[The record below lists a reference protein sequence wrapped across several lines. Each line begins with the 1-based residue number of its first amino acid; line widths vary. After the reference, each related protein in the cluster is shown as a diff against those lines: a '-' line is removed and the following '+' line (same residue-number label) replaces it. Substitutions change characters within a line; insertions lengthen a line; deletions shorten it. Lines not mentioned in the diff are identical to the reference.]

1 MANEASKKK
10 VINRLRTIKGHIAGI
25 EKMIEEGK
33 CCDDVLV
40 QIAAVKSSINKVG
53 VVILEEYAMNC
64 LFDDEKEEM
73 DKDQMEKIIKSIL
86 NYSK

>member
-1 MANEASKKK
+1 MADEASKKK

-25 EKMIEEGK
+25 EKMIEDGK

-64 LFDDEKEEM
+64 LFDGEQEEIDKE
-73 DKDQMEKIIKSIL
+73 QMEKIIKSIL